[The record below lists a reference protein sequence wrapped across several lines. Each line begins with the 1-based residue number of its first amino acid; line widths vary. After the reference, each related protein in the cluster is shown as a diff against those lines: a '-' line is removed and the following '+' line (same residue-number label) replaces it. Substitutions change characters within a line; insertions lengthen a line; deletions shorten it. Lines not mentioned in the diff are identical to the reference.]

1 MLSGNNICY
10 IHCLSLQKTAKPQRF
25 KSVVESKG
33 TLPEIQDAINIE
45 TVRILASENQEKLLI
60 CDYITGSVDVF

>member
-10 IHCLSLQKTAKPQRF
+10 IHCLSLQKIAKPQCF

-33 TLPEIQDAINIE
+33 TLPEIRDAINIE
-45 TVRILASENQEKLLI
+45 TVRIINSL
-60 CDYITGSVDVF
+60 